1 VVISGPLLRRLLSFG
16 IAGVI
21 GFGVDA
27 GLLYLLAPHVG
38 WYGGRVLSFWGAA
51 TATWVIN
58 RRFTFA
64 GEGAARVPL
73 WQEYLRYLVAML
85 GGALFNYAAY
95 VLVLHTLDGR
105 AAPLLGVAA
114 GSIAGMGVN
123 YLSARYLVFR
133 R

>member
-1 VVISGPLLRRLLSFG
+1 MISGPLLRRLLSFG

-21 GFGVDA
+21 GFVVDA

-38 WYGGRVLSFWGAA
+38 WYAGRVLSFWGAA
-51 TATWVIN
+51 TATWLIN

-64 GEGAARVPL
+64 DGARRLPL
-73 WQEYLRYLVAML
+73 WHEYLRYLAAML
-85 GGALFNYAAY
+85 GGALVNYAAY
-95 VLVLHTLDGR
+95 VAVLHALQGP